1 MAMLVRLAHMGT
13 FFGEVRQELVKV
25 TWPKRRE
32 AIMTSVF
39 VFIMV
44 VLASIFFLLVDQAFG
59 FLIRHLLSL

>member
-1 MAMLVRLAHMGT
+1 MLARIAHIGT
-13 FFGEVRQELVKV
+13 FFGEVRQELFKI

-39 VFIMV
+39 VFVMV

-59 FLIRHLLSL
+59 FLIRQLLSI